1 MPRPYQSSVRADRAA
16 GNRAALV
23 AAATMLFL
31 QQGWTATTMTQVAAA
46 AGLAR
51 PTLYLH
57 FETKVALLIACID
70 SALSDV
76 PVAERPDYQAM
87 AQGTTPCRAV
97 TAARWLREAYQR
109 SAPIQQILDDA
120 ASSGPEATQ
129 AHARMEQRRHDEFA
143 RACSLVLADPNPPAP
158 FVDEIWALGSR
169 MMWFKLAERGWS
181 PQDWEA
187 WFTRV
192 IVDAIKALRRRT

>member
-1 MPRPYQSSVRADRAA
+1 MPRRYDSSVRADRAA
-16 GNRAALV
+16 AHRAALV
-23 AAATMLFL
+23 AAATTLFL
-31 QQGWTATTMTQVAAA
+31 QHGWTATTMTQVAAA

-57 FETKVALLIACID
+57 FDTKLALLIACID

-76 PVAERPDYQAM
+76 PVAERADYQAM
-87 AQGTTPCRAV
+87 AHGSTPRRAV
-97 TAARWLREAYQR
+97 TAARWLRDAYQR
-109 SAPIQQILDDA
+109 SAPIQRVLDDA
-120 ASSGPEATQ
+120 ASSSAEAAQ
-129 AHARMEQRRHDEFA
+129 AHARMEQRRHDEFT
-143 RACSLVLADPNPPAP
+143 RACSLVLAGQSPPLA

-192 IVDAIKALRRRT
+192 IIDAIKALPK